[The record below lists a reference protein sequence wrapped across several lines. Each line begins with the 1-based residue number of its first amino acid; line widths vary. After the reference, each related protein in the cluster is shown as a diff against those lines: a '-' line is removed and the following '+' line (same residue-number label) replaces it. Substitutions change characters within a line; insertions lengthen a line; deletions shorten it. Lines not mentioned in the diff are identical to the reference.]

1 MRVADIVKVLVDG
14 LADVDNADLRANLL
28 GDDDGVGLGAGEVPK
43 QGRVQAM
50 TFVLGSPIFFTAMA
64 LTMTARVESTPP
76 EMPTTQWSSPA
87 YSMRFTR
94 PET

>member
-1 MRVADIVKVLVDG
+1 MALDLV
-14 LADVDNADLRANLL
+14 RE
-28 GDDDGVGLGAGEVPK
+28 EVPK

-76 EMPTTQWSSPA
+76 EMPTTQ
-87 YSMRFTR
+87 
-94 PET
+94 